1 MEAILG
7 TFLAVHSLEL
17 CASTTSRM
25 GLISGQGIKI
35 LHATTSGQKKKRE
48 KKKLVFSNC
57 CKIPGKSSY
66 PTVPRESSPPCS
78 GECRHRAL
86 EFISRPSYG
95 QTLALLLHL
104 LFHEGILVSP
114 SVQRASWPFT
124 EPILRGGCDLHLG
137 SYLRPWSPF

>member
-25 GLISGQGIKI
+25 GLISGQGLKI

-57 CKIPGKSSY
+57 CKIPG
-66 PTVPRESSPPCS
+66 SP
-78 GECRHRAL
+78 L
-86 EFISRPSYG
+86 
-95 QTLALLLHL
+95 
-104 LFHEGILVSP
+104 
-114 SVQRASWPFT
+114 
-124 EPILRGGCDLHLG
+124 ILRSLGSHLRHVQVNVDTELWNLSAGHLTDRLWHCSCTCCSTKVFLSAPQCSVHLG
-137 SYLRPWSPF
+137 PSQSQYCVVAVIFI